1 MSKRITVALILF
13 ILLTTIIF
21 EPKIVISKFN
31 VEKIIIENNSLL
43 KEKDIKMLL
52 SLIYGKNLIF
62 LKNTDIQK
70 ALERNDFIES
80 FNVKK
85 KYPSTLKIKIFEY
98 KPIAI
103 LIDRKK
109 KFYMNKEINVI
120 KFKNYEDYENLPYVF
135 GNVEEFKIFYKNL
148 PWSKFSSTE
157 SLNKSLERNEFVMMK
172 KEEFKN
178 NLLDLENVEL
188 YLFYKYIFTN
198 NTSNILPNYNYIINS
213 FKNLLIL

>member
-1 MSKRITVALILF
+1 MSKRIIFALILF

-21 EPKIVISKFN
+21 EPKIDISKFN

-52 SLIYGKNLIF
+52 SQIYGKNLIF

-70 ALERNDFIES
+70 ALERNEFIES

-103 LIDRKK
+103 LIDKKK
-109 KFYMNKEINVI
+109 KFYINKEINVI
-120 KFKNYEDYENLPYVF
+120 KFKNFKNYENLPFVF
-135 GNVEEFKIFYKNL
+135 GNKEEFKIFYKNL
-148 PWSKFSSTE
+148 EKIDFPFNQIK
-157 SLNKSLERNEFVMMK
+157 
-172 KEEFKN
+172 
-178 NLLDLENVEL
+178 
-188 YLFYKYIFTN
+188 KYIFYGSNRWNLETKN
-198 NTSNILPNYNYIINS
+198 NKIIKLPSKNYIESLENFLSIYSKSDFKKFKVFDYRIN
-213 FKNLLIL
+213 NQLILK

>member
-52 SLIYGKNLIF
+52 SQIYGKNLIF

-70 ALERNDFIES
+70 ALERNEFIES

-103 LIDRKK
+103 LIDKKK
-109 KFYMNKEINVI
+109 KFYINKEINVI
-120 KFKNYEDYENLPYVF
+120 KFKNFKNYENLPFVF
-135 GNVEEFKIFYKNL
+135 GNKEEFKIFYKNL
-148 PWSKFSSTE
+148 EKIDFPFNQIK
-157 SLNKSLERNEFVMMK
+157 
-172 KEEFKN
+172 
-178 NLLDLENVEL
+178 
-188 YLFYKYIFTN
+188 KYIFYGSNRWNLETKN
-198 NTSNILPNYNYIINS
+198 NKIIKLPSKNYIESLENFLSIYSKSDFKKFKVFDYRIN
-213 FKNLLIL
+213 NQLILK

>member
-31 VEKIIIENNSLL
+31 VKKIIIENNSLL

-70 ALERNDFIES
+70 ALEKNDFIES

-120 KFKNYEDYENLPYVF
+120 KFKNYENYENLPYVF

-148 PWSKFSSTE
+148 EKIDFPFNQIKKFTFYGSNRWNLETKNNKIIKLPSKNYIE
-157 SLNKSLERNEFVMMK
+157 SLENFLSIYSKSDFK
-172 KEEFKN
+172 KFKVFDYRIN
-178 NLLDLENVEL
+178 NQ
-188 YLFYKYIFTN
+188 
-198 NTSNILPNYNYIINS
+198 
-213 FKNLLIL
+213 LILK

>member
-21 EPKIVISKFN
+21 EPKIDISKFN

-52 SLIYGKNLIF
+52 SQIYGKNLIF

-70 ALERNDFIES
+70 ALERNEFIES

-103 LIDRKK
+103 LIDKKK
-109 KFYMNKEINVI
+109 KFYINKEINVI
-120 KFKNYEDYENLPYVF
+120 KFKNFKNYENLPFVF
-135 GNVEEFKIFYKNL
+135 GNKEEFKIFYKNL
-148 PWSKFSSTE
+148 EKIDFPFNQIK
-157 SLNKSLERNEFVMMK
+157 
-172 KEEFKN
+172 
-178 NLLDLENVEL
+178 
-188 YLFYKYIFTN
+188 KYIFYGSNRWNLETKN
-198 NTSNILPNYNYIINS
+198 NKIIKLPSKNYIESLENFLSIYSKSDFKKFKVFDYRIN
-213 FKNLLIL
+213 NQLILK

>member
-31 VEKIIIENNSLL
+31 VKKIIIENNSLL

-52 SLIYGKNLIF
+52 SLIYGKNLIY

-70 ALERNDFIES
+70 ALEKNDFIES

-120 KFKNYEDYENLPYVF
+120 KFKNYENYENLPYVF

-148 PWSKFSSTE
+148 EKIDFPFNQIKKFTFYGSNRWNLETKNNKIIKLPSKNYIE
-157 SLNKSLERNEFVMMK
+157 SLENFLSIYSKSDFK
-172 KEEFKN
+172 KFKVFDYRIN
-178 NLLDLENVEL
+178 NQ
-188 YLFYKYIFTN
+188 
-198 NTSNILPNYNYIINS
+198 
-213 FKNLLIL
+213 LILK

>member
-21 EPKIVISKFN
+21 EPKIDISKFN

-52 SLIYGKNLIF
+52 SRIYGKNLIF

-70 ALERNDFIES
+70 ALERNEFIES

-103 LIDRKK
+103 LIDKKK
-109 KFYMNKEINVI
+109 KFYINKEINVI
-120 KFKNYEDYENLPYVF
+120 KFKNFKNYENLPFVF
-135 GNVEEFKIFYKNL
+135 GNKEEFKIFYKNL
-148 PWSKFSSTE
+148 EKIDFPFNQIK
-157 SLNKSLERNEFVMMK
+157 
-172 KEEFKN
+172 
-178 NLLDLENVEL
+178 
-188 YLFYKYIFTN
+188 KYIFYGSNRWNLETKN
-198 NTSNILPNYNYIINS
+198 NKIIKLPSKNYIESLENFLSIYSKSDFKKFKVFDYRIN
-213 FKNLLIL
+213 NQLILK

>member
-31 VEKIIIENNSLL
+31 VKKIIIENNSLL

-103 LIDRKK
+103 LIDKK
-109 KFYMNKEINVI
+109 K
-120 KFKNYEDYENLPYVF
+120 
-135 GNVEEFKIFYKNL
+135 KILYK
-148 PWSKFSSTE
+148 
-157 SLNKSLERNEFVMMK
+157 
-172 KEEFKN
+172 
-178 NLLDLENVEL
+178 
-188 YLFYKYIFTN
+188 
-198 NTSNILPNYNYIINS
+198 
-213 FKNLLIL
+213 

>member
-31 VEKIIIENNSLL
+31 VKKIIIENNSLL
-43 KEKDIKMLL
+43 KEKDIKILL

-70 ALERNDFIES
+70 ALEKNDFIES

-103 LIDRKK
+103 LIDKKK
-109 KFYMNKEINVI
+109 KFYLNKKINAI
-120 KFKNYEDYENLPYVF
+120 KFKNFQTFENLPYVF
-135 GNVEEFKIFYKNL
+135 GNKEEFKIFYNNLKKIDFPFYQIKKFTFYGSNRWNLETKNNKIIKL
-148 PWSKFSSTE
+148 PSKNYIE
-157 SLNKSLERNEFVMMK
+157 SLENFLSISSESDFK
-172 KEEFKN
+172 KFKVFDYRIN
-178 NLLDLENVEL
+178 NQ
-188 YLFYKYIFTN
+188 
-198 NTSNILPNYNYIINS
+198 
-213 FKNLLIL
+213 LILK

>member
-31 VEKIIIENNSLL
+31 VKKIIIENNSLL

-148 PWSKFSSTE
+148 EKIDFPFNQIKKFTFYGSNRWNLETKNNKIIKLPSKNYIE
-157 SLNKSLERNEFVMMK
+157 SLENFLSIYSKSDFK
-172 KEEFKN
+172 KFKVFDYRIN
-178 NLLDLENVEL
+178 NQ
-188 YLFYKYIFTN
+188 
-198 NTSNILPNYNYIINS
+198 
-213 FKNLLIL
+213 LILK

>member
-1 MSKRITVALILF
+1 
-13 ILLTTIIF
+13 
-21 EPKIVISKFN
+21 
-31 VEKIIIENNSLL
+31 
-43 KEKDIKMLL
+43 MLL
-52 SLIYGKNLIF
+52 SQIYGKNLIF

-70 ALERNDFIES
+70 ALERNEFIES

-109 KFYMNKEINVI
+109 KFYMNKEINII

-148 PWSKFSSTE
+148 EKIDFPFNQIKKFTFYGSNRWNLETKNNKIIKLPSKNYIE
-157 SLNKSLERNEFVMMK
+157 SLENFLSIYSKSDFK
-172 KEEFKN
+172 KFKVFDYRIN
-178 NLLDLENVEL
+178 NQ
-188 YLFYKYIFTN
+188 
-198 NTSNILPNYNYIINS
+198 
-213 FKNLLIL
+213 LILK